1 MVVTIDRVRQAWE
14 HVATG
19 REFESF
25 FLEDQLEESLVAMR
39 SMMKIFGFLG
49 VLAIVVTCLGLLA
62 VVISASEG
70 RIKEMGLRK
79 VLGATT
85 ASLTLVLS
93 RGYFKLIV
101 ISIMMGTPLSYF
113 LFEKVLLK
121 VHYYRASVGW
131 LDLTLGI
138 MFLLVLLFT
147 TIGSQTLRVARVNP
161 VETLKYE

>member
-1 MVVTIDRVRQAWE
+1 M
-14 HVATG
+14 
-19 REFESF
+19 
-25 FLEDQLEESLVAMR
+25 
-39 SMMKIFGFLG
+39 
-49 VLAIVVTCLGLLA
+49 LAIVVTCLGLLA

-70 RIKEMGLRK
+70 RIKELGVRK

-121 VHYYRASVGW
+121 VQYYRASVGW

-138 MFLLVLLFT
+138 LFLLVLLFT
-147 TIGSQTLRVARVNP
+147 TIGSQTLKVARVKP